1 MAMSIGLFT
10 DEVID
15 HFSNPRNAGELE
27 NANGVGDAGDPSCG
41 DTMRLYIKV
50 EENVI
55 TGVSFK
61 ICGCV
66 AALAS
71 ASVTTVLVKGKTI
84 DEALMITNK
93 DISDALGGLPKQKL
107 HCSVLG
113 EEAIRNA
120 VADYRSK
127 ITI

>member
-1 MAMSIGLFT
+1 MSIGLFT

-15 HFSNPRNAGELE
+15 HFSNPRNAGEME
-27 NANGVGDAGDPSCG
+27 DANGIGDAGDPSCG

-93 DISDALGGLPKQKL
+93 DISDALGGLPEQKL

-113 EEAIRNA
+113 AEAIRNA

>member
-1 MAMSIGLFT
+1 MSIGLFT

-15 HFSNPRNAGELE
+15 HFSNPRNACEME
-27 NANGVGDAGDPSCG
+27 NANGIGDAGDPSCG

-93 DISDALGGLPKQKL
+93 DISDALGGLPEQKL

-113 EEAIRNA
+113 AEAIRNA

>member
-1 MAMSIGLFT
+1 MSIGLFT

-15 HFSNPRNAGELE
+15 HFSNPRNVGEMVD
-27 NANGVGDAGDPSCG
+27 ANGIGDAGDPSCG

>member
-1 MAMSIGLFT
+1 MSIGLFT

-15 HFSNPRNAGELE
+15 HFSNPRNAGEME
-27 NANGVGDAGDPSCG
+27 DANGIGDAGDPGCG

-50 EENVI
+50 EDDRI
-55 TGVSFK
+55 IDVSFK

-84 DEALMITNK
+84 DEALMITNT
-93 DISDALGGLPKQKL
+93 DISDALGGLPEQKL

-113 EEAIRNA
+113 AEAIRNA

>member
-1 MAMSIGLFT
+1 MSIGLFT

-15 HFSNPRNAGELE
+15 HFSNPRNADEME
-27 NANGVGDAGDPSCG
+27 DANGIGDAGDPGCG

-50 EENVI
+50 EDDLI
-55 TGVSFK
+55 IDVSFK

-84 DEALMITNK
+84 DEALMITNT
-93 DISDALGGLPKQKL
+93 DISDALGGLPEQKL

-113 EEAIRNA
+113 AEAIRNA

>member
-1 MAMSIGLFT
+1 MSIGLFT

-15 HFSNPRNAGELE
+15 HFSNPRNAGEME
-27 NANGVGDAGDPSCG
+27 DANGIGDAGDPSCG
-41 DTMRLYIKV
+41 DTMRLYMKV

-93 DISDALGGLPKQKL
+93 DISDALGGLPEQKL

-113 EEAIRNA
+113 AEAIRNA

>member
-1 MAMSIGLFT
+1 MGPLY
-10 DEVID
+10 
-15 HFSNPRNAGELE
+15 NAGEME
-27 NANGVGDAGDPSCG
+27 DANGIGDAGDPSCG

-93 DISDALGGLPKQKL
+93 DISDALGGLPEQKL

-120 VADYRSK
+120 VSDYRSK
-127 ITI
+127 MTI

>member
-1 MAMSIGLFT
+1 MSIGLFT

-15 HFSNPRNAGELE
+15 HFSNPRNAGEME
-27 NANGVGDAGDPSCG
+27 DANGIGNAGDPGCG

-50 EENVI
+50 EDDLI
-55 TGVSFK
+55 IDVSFK

-84 DEALMITNK
+84 DEALMITNT
-93 DISDALGGLPKQKL
+93 DISDALGGLPEQKL

-113 EEAIRNA
+113 AEAIRNA